1 MTVVTAIRT
10 SVSPATSDKVARA
23 MLWISASIAML
34 VLLFILGYIMIRGVS
49 VVNLSFLT
57 ESPRLSGAEGGI
69 LPAIVGTFWLM
80 AVAML
85 SAVPIG
91 IGAAIYLV
99 EYASKNAVT
108 SVITFG
114 VECLA
119 GVPSIVIGL
128 FGYAFLVIYL
138 GFGFSI
144 ISGGIALMF
153 MVLPW
158 TVRTSEEAIKTVPG
172 SLREAS
178 LALGATKWQTVS
190 RVVLPSAIPGIV
202 TGVILGIGKAI
213 GETAVIMFTAGS
225 SLLMPSSLFDPVRAL
240 PYHLYILA
248 SEGISDQM
256 AYGSS
261 VVLLAMVLLI
271 NLVAIAIQKHYGR
284 HHGRK

>member
-1 MTVVTAIRT
+1 MTAGALI
-10 SVSPATSDKVARA
+10 SPATSNKVGMAI
-23 MLWISASIAML
+23 LWASASIA
-34 VLLFILGYIMIRGVS
+34 VLILTFILGYILIRGIGVI
-49 VVNLSFLT
+49 NLSFLLG
-57 ESPRLSGAEGGI
+57 SPRLSGAEGGV
-69 LPAIVGTFWLM
+69 LPAIVGTFCLM
-80 AVAML
+80 VVAML

-91 IGAAIYLV
+91 IGAAIYLA
-99 EYASKNAVT
+99 EYAPKSAAT

-144 ISGGIALMF
+144 LSGGLALMF

-158 TVRTSEEAIKTVPG
+158 IVRVSEESIKAVPM
-172 SLREAS
+172 SLREGS
-178 LALGATKWQTVS
+178 FALGATKWQTVW
-190 RVVLPSAIPGIV
+190 RAVLPGAVPGIM

-248 SEGISDQM
+248 SEGISDRM

>member
-10 SVSPATSDKVARA
+10 AISPAMLDKVARA
-23 MLWISASIAML
+23 LLWISASVAML
-34 VLLFILGYIMIRGVS
+34 VLLFILGYIVIRGIS

-80 AVAML
+80 VVAML
-85 SAVPIG
+85 LAVPIG

-99 EYASKNAVT
+99 EYAPKSAAT
-108 SVITFG
+108 SIITFG

-144 ISGGIALMF
+144 ISGGLALMF
-153 MVLPW
+153 MILPW

-190 RVVLPSAIPGIV
+190 RVVLPSAVPGIV

-261 VVLLAMVLLI
+261 VVLLLMVLLI
-271 NLVAIAIQKHYGR
+271 NLMAIAIQKHYGR

>member
-1 MTVVTAIRT
+1 MTSLI
-10 SVSPATSDKVARA
+10 SPATSDRAAKV
-23 MLWISASIAML
+23 MLWVSASIAIL
-34 VLLFILGYIMIRGVS
+34 TLLFILGYI
-49 VVNLSFLT
+49 VVQGLPVLTLSFLL

-69 LPAIVGTFWLM
+69 LPAIVGTFCLM
-80 AVAML
+80 LVTLL

-91 IGAAIYLV
+91 ISAAIYLA
-99 EYASKNAVT
+99 EYAPEGAVT
-108 SVITFG
+108 RIISFG

-119 GVPSIVIGL
+119 GIPSIVIGL

-144 ISGGIALMF
+144 ISGGLALMF
-153 MVLPW
+153 MILPW
-158 TVRTSEEAIKTVPG
+158 VVRVSEESLKAVPG
-172 SLREAS
+172 GLREGS

-190 RVVLPSAIPGIV
+190 RVVVPSAIPGIT

-225 SLLMPSSLFDPVRAL
+225 SLLMPTSLFDPVRAL

-248 SEGISDQM
+248 SEGISDPM

-261 VVLLAMVLLI
+261 VVLLVMVLVI
-271 NLVAIAIQKHYGR
+271 NLAAVAIQRHYGR
-284 HHGRK
+284 HHVRN

>member
-1 MTVVTAIRT
+1 MV
-10 SVSPATSDKVARA
+10 
-23 MLWISASIAML
+23 MLWASASIAIL
-34 VLLFILGYIMIRGVS
+34 ILTFILGYILIRGIG
-49 VVNLSFLT
+49 VVNLSFLLG
-57 ESPRLSGAEGGI
+57 SPRLSGAEGGV
-69 LPAIVGTFWLM
+69 LPAIVGTFCLM
-80 AVAML
+80 VVAML

-91 IGAAIYLV
+91 IGAAIYLA
-99 EYASKNAVT
+99 EYAPK
-108 SVITFG
+108 SVMTGIITFG

-144 ISGGIALMF
+144 ISGGLALMF

-158 TVRTSEEAIKTVPG
+158 IVRVSEESIKAVPMGIREG
-172 SLREAS
+172 SF
-178 LALGATKWQTVS
+178 ALGATKWQTMW
-190 RVVLPSAIPGIV
+190 RVVLPGAVPGIM
-202 TGVILGIGKAI
+202 TGVILGVGKAI

-271 NLVAIAIQKHYGR
+271 NLAAIAIQKRYGR
-284 HHGRK
+284 QYGRK

>member
-1 MTVVTAIRT
+1 VTALI
-10 SVSPATSDKVARA
+10 SPVTEDKAAKVA
-23 MLWISASIAML
+23 LWVSAGIA
-34 VLLFILGYIMIRGVS
+34 LLILAVILGYIVVQGAY
-49 VVNLSFLT
+49 VVNLQFLLG
-57 ESPRLSGAEGGI
+57 SPRLSGAEGGI
-69 LPAIVGTFWLM
+69 LPAIAGTFWLM
-80 AVAML
+80 VVAML

-99 EYASKNAVT
+99 EYAPKSAVT
-108 SVITFG
+108 SIITFG

-144 ISGGIALMF
+144 ISGGLALMF
-153 MVLPW
+153 MILPW
-158 TVRTSEEAIKTVPG
+158 TVRTSEESLKTVPNA
-172 SLREAS
+172 LREAS

-190 RVVLPSAIPGIV
+190 RVVIPSAVPGIV

-225 SLLMPSSLFDPVRAL
+225 SLLMPTSLFDPVRAL
-240 PYHLYILA
+240 PYHIYILA
-248 SEGISDQM
+248 SEGISNPM

-261 VVLLAMVLLI
+261 VVLLAMVLVI
-271 NLVAIAIQKHYGR
+271 NLAAIAIQRHYRR
-284 HHGRK
+284 HYVRN

>member
-34 VLLFILGYIMIRGVS
+34 ILLFILGYIVIRGIS

-80 AVAML
+80 VVAML
-85 SAVPIG
+85 LAVPIG

-99 EYASKNAVT
+99 EYAPKSAAT
-108 SVITFG
+108 SIITFG

-144 ISGGIALMF
+144 LSGGLALMF
-153 MVLPW
+153 MILPW

-190 RVVLPSAIPGIV
+190 RVVLPSAVPGIV

-261 VVLLAMVLLI
+261 VVLLLMVLLI
-271 NLVAIAIQKHYGR
+271 NLAAIAIQKHYGR

>member
-1 MTVVTAIRT
+1 MTAGALI
-10 SVSPATSDKVARA
+10 SPATSNKMGMVI
-23 MLWISASIAML
+23 LWASASIAIL
-34 VLLFILGYIMIRGVS
+34 ILTFILGYILIRGIG
-49 VVNLSFLT
+49 VVNLAFLLG
-57 ESPRLSGAEGGI
+57 SPRLSGAEGGV
-69 LPAIVGTFWLM
+69 LPAIVGTFCLM
-80 AVAML
+80 VVAML

-91 IGAAIYLV
+91 IGAAIYLA
-99 EYASKNAVT
+99 EYASKSVAT
-108 SVITFG
+108 SIITFG

-144 ISGGIALMF
+144 LSGGLALMF

-158 TVRTSEEAIKTVPG
+158 IVRVSEESLKAVPM
-172 SLREAS
+172 SLREGS
-178 LALGATKWQTVS
+178 FALGATKWQTVW
-190 RVVLPSAIPGIV
+190 RAVLPGAVPGIM

-261 VVLLAMVLLI
+261 VVLLVMVLLI

-284 HHGRK
+284 HHGRE

>member
-1 MTVVTAIRT
+1 MTAGALI
-10 SVSPATSDKVARA
+10 SPATSNKVG
-23 MLWISASIAML
+23 MVILWASASIA
-34 VLLFILGYIMIRGVS
+34 VLILTFILGYILIRGIGVI
-49 VVNLSFLT
+49 NLSFLLG
-57 ESPRLSGAEGGI
+57 SPRLSGAEGGV
-69 LPAIVGTFWLM
+69 LPAIVGTFCLM
-80 AVAML
+80 VVAML

-91 IGAAIYLV
+91 IGAAIYLA
-99 EYASKNAVT
+99 EYAPKSAAT

-144 ISGGIALMF
+144 LSGGLALMF

-158 TVRTSEEAIKTVPG
+158 IVRVSEESIKAVPM
-172 SLREAS
+172 SLREGS
-178 LALGATKWQTVS
+178 FALGATKWQTVW
-190 RVVLPSAIPGIV
+190 RAVLPGAVPGIM

-248 SEGISDQM
+248 SEGISDRM

>member
-10 SVSPATSDKVARA
+10 SVSPATSDKVAKV
-23 MLWISASIAML
+23 MLWISASIAIL

-69 LPAIVGTFWLM
+69 LPAIAGTFWLM

-99 EYASKNAVT
+99 EYAPKNAVT

-144 ISGGIALMF
+144 ISGGISLMF
-153 MVLPW
+153 MILPW

-190 RVVLPSAIPGIV
+190 RVVLPSAVPGIV

-261 VVLLAMVLLI
+261 VVLLLMVLLI
-271 NLVAIAIQKHYGR
+271 NLMAIAIQKHYGR
-284 HHGRK
+284 HHGKK

>member
-1 MTVVTAIRT
+1 MTVMTAIRT
-10 SVSPATSDKVARA
+10 SVSPATSDKVARV
-23 MLWISASIAML
+23 MLWVSASLAIL
-34 VLLFILGYIMIRGVS
+34 VLLFILGYIMVQGIS
-49 VVNLSFLT
+49 VVNLSFLI

-69 LPAIVGTFWLM
+69 LPAIAGTFWLM

-99 EYASKNAVT
+99 EYAPKNAVT
-108 SVITFG
+108 SIITFG

-153 MVLPW
+153 MILPW

-190 RVVLPSAIPGIV
+190 RAVLPSAVPGIV

>member
-1 MTVVTAIRT
+1 MTALISPVTEDKA
-10 SVSPATSDKVARA
+10 AKVA
-23 MLWISASIAML
+23 LWVSAGIA
-34 VLLFILGYIMIRGVS
+34 LLILAVILGYIVVQGAY
-49 VVNLSFLT
+49 VVNLQFLLG
-57 ESPRLSGAEGGI
+57 SPRLSGAEGGI
-69 LPAIVGTFWLM
+69 LPAIAGTFWLM
-80 AVAML
+80 VVAML

-99 EYASKNAVT
+99 EYAPKSAVT
-108 SVITFG
+108 SIITFG

-144 ISGGIALMF
+144 ISGGLALMF
-153 MVLPW
+153 MILPW
-158 TVRTSEEAIKTVPG
+158 TVRTSEESLKTVPNA
-172 SLREAS
+172 LREAS

-190 RVVLPSAIPGIV
+190 RVVIPSAVPGIV

-225 SLLMPSSLFDPVRAL
+225 SLLMPTSLFDPVRAL
-240 PYHLYILA
+240 PYHIYILA
-248 SEGISDQM
+248 SEGISNPM

-261 VVLLAMVLLI
+261 VVLLAMVLVI
-271 NLVAIAIQKHYGR
+271 NLAAIAIQRHYRR
-284 HHGRK
+284 HYVRN

>member
-1 MTVVTAIRT
+1 MTAGTLI
-10 SVSPATSDKVARA
+10 SPATSNKMGMVI
-23 MLWISASIAML
+23 LWASASIA
-34 VLLFILGYIMIRGVS
+34 VLILTFILGYILIRGIG
-49 VVNLSFLT
+49 VVNLSFLLG
-57 ESPRLSGAEGGI
+57 SPRLSGAEGGV
-69 LPAIVGTFWLM
+69 LPAIVGTFCLM
-80 AVAML
+80 VVAML

-91 IGAAIYLV
+91 IGAAIYLA
-99 EYASKNAVT
+99 EYAPKSAAT

-144 ISGGIALMF
+144 LSGGLALMF

-158 TVRTSEEAIKTVPG
+158 IVRVSEESIKAVPM
-172 SLREAS
+172 SLREGS
-178 LALGATKWQTVS
+178 FALGATKWQTVW
-190 RVVLPSAIPGIV
+190 RAVLPGAVPGIM

-248 SEGISDQM
+248 SEGISDRM